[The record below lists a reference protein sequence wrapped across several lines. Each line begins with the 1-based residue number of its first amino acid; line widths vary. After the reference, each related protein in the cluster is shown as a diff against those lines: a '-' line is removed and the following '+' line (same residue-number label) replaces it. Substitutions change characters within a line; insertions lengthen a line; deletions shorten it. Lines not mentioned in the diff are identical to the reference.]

1 MKSHVKLRKTIYSD
15 CFKAVIPASVFY
27 LLSDILGGILEIY
40 TSDILGNFADS
51 VFSLDFSYGLSNF
64 LQLIICCALAVF
76 FVPVVTIIGEVLMFS
91 NALKHDRIVQSR
103 FFDKT
108 YQSIASVDVGEIQYR
123 LEDDPI
129 NLRGN
134 YIDIVVK
141 SATIP
146 IILIYLLNNTL
157 KISVLYT
164 IIIFA
169 VSMFKLIVPVM
180 AKKLQTKYDKQTRE
194 YNTRVRAYETEFTKN
209 AWQIKLF
216 GLSKMLIK
224 RLDSKYYEYY
234 NGVYRK
240 NVKCLSVADN
250 ILSFLDTFCMFLI
263 LFVGAFIIS
272 TGRISAGDV
281 VAMTGYFAVLNGI
294 IQNIDFIIKNIP
306 IIKNTV
312 DRMELL
318 YEEAEEQGG
327 ESIDAIYSIEANNL
341 SFSYAEEPIFSGLD
355 FFIFQGEKVAIVGAN
370 GSGKTT
376 LINLFCGLLKKYM
389 GLLKINNM
397 ELSSVSIRDLRRQVA
412 YVTQNPYIF
421 HGSVKENIC
430 LGNLSTDSEDVESII
445 KLLGLEHLAERTEI
459 EGGDDLSGGE
469 KQKISIARALLKD
482 SSVII
487 FDEPSN
493 NLDEQTV
500 EWLKCFISDTTK
512 TIIAVSHND
521 NVLSLFE
528 KKIYL

>member
-1 MKSHVKLRKTIYSD
+1 
-15 CFKAVIPASVFY
+15 
-27 LLSDILGGILEIY
+27 
-40 TSDILGNFADS
+40 
-51 VFSLDFSYGLSNF
+51 
-64 LQLIICCALAVF
+64 
-76 FVPVVTIIGEVLMFS
+76 
-91 NALKHDRIVQSR
+91 
-103 FFDKT
+103 
-108 YQSIASVDVGEIQYR
+108 
-123 LEDDPI
+123 
-129 NLRGN
+129 
-134 YIDIVVK
+134 
-141 SATIP
+141 
-146 IILIYLLNNTL
+146 
-157 KISVLYT
+157 
-164 IIIFA
+164 
-169 VSMFKLIVPVM
+169 
-180 AKKLQTKYDKQTRE
+180 
-194 YNTRVRAYETEFTKN
+194 
-209 AWQIKLF
+209 
-216 GLSKMLIK
+216 
-224 RLDSKYYEYY
+224 
-234 NGVYRK
+234 
-240 NVKCLSVADN
+240 
-250 ILSFLDTFCMFLI
+250 
-263 LFVGAFIIS
+263 
-272 TGRISAGDV
+272 
-281 VAMTGYFAVLNGI
+281 
-294 IQNIDFIIKNIP
+294 
-306 IIKNTV
+306 
-312 DRMELL
+312 MELL

-327 ESIDAIYSIEANNL
+327 ESIGAMYSIEANNL

-355 FFIFQGEKVAIVGAN
+355 FSIFQGEKVAIVGAN

-376 LINLFCGLLKKYM
+376 LINLFCGLLKNYM

-430 LGNLSTDSEDVESII
+430 LGNPSTDSEDVESII

-459 EGGDDLSGGE
+459 EGSDDLSGGE